1 VTWGAK
7 EGNPE
12 SSRAFSRLI
21 ECVKR
26 DGMREVSVCVWA
38 CECVC
43 VCGFCVRV
51 CLWGA
56 IWSLHLGYI
65 R

>member
-1 VTWGAK
+1 VGAK

-43 VCGFCVRV
+43 VCVAFVCVFV
-51 CLWGA
+51 CGEPF
-56 IWSLHLGYI
+56 GRYI
-65 R
+65 